1 MKRST
6 TSLISLIAVSLAT
19 AIGMAACRRSEAA
32 PSRAVAATPVAVAQ
46 VGSTTAT
53 TSILAVGTL
62 AGKEELPLSFKI
74 GGVVARIAAEPGQV
88 VKAGTVLAELAPTEI
103 AAEVEK
109 AKLAQAKAERDLAR
123 AKSLYKDSVVTLE
136 QLQNATTAYD
146 FASSNVKVAE
156 FNKQYAVIRAPF
168 DGVVLKR
175 SAEVGQLVGPGA
187 VIVQFRGERRGLV
200 LRAGLADRDVVRVSI
215 GANATVRFDAYPGE
229 KFTGRV
235 TQIAP
240 GASMGT
246 GTYEIE
252 IALDARGRALAS
264 GLVGHAELAPR
275 TGARVP
281 SIPVE
286 SLLEAHGDSATIFEL
301 SADRTT
307 AHRLRVRIGAMV
319 GNQVVVLGGLD
330 TSATVVTA
338 GGEWL
343 ADGARV
349 RIAPN
354 GSTSGSAK
362 APK

>member
-1 MKRST
+1 VKRS
-6 TSLISLIAVSLAT
+6 SISSISLIAVTSAT

-32 PSRAVAATPVAVAQ
+32 PSRTVAATPIAVAQ

-74 GGVVARIAAEPGQV
+74 GGVVSRIAAEPGQV

-103 AAEVEK
+103 GAEVEK

-136 QLQNATTAYD
+136 QLQNATTAFE
-146 FASSNVKVAE
+146 FANSNVKVAE

-175 SAEVGQLVGPGA
+175 SAEAGQLVGPGA
-187 VIVQFRGERRGLV
+187 PIVQFRGERRGLV
-200 LRAGLADRDVVRVSI
+200 LRAGLADRDVVRVSV
-215 GANATVRFDAYPGE
+215 GSTATVRFDAYAGE
-229 KFTGRV
+229 SFTGRV

-240 GASMGT
+240 GASLGT

-252 IALDARGRALAS
+252 ISLDTRGRALAS

-275 TGARVP
+275 AGTRVP
-281 SIPVE
+281 SVPVE
-286 SLLEAHGDSATIFEL
+286 ALLEAHGDSATVFEL
-301 SADRTT
+301 SADRST
-307 AHRLRVRIGAMV
+307 AQRRRVRIGALV
-319 GNQVVVLGGLD
+319 GDQVVVLGGLG

-349 RIAPN
+349 RI
-354 GSTSGSAK
+354 STSGTAK